1 METPPELPPTSR
13 PLLGKK
19 FCFTLLGPVV
29 GMAIAAAIST
39 AGKDAE
45 SASFGLSILSILS
58 MLVCSIICAIWVGQ
72 RKGGGLGFLAFL
84 GIQVFY
90 ITVAC
95 AGCAAVVGK
104 MDFR

>member
-1 METPPELPPTSR
+1 METPPDLPSTSP

-19 FCFTLLGPVV
+19 FCFTLLGPVA
-29 GMAIAAAIST
+29 GMALAAAFSMG
-39 AGKDAE
+39 GKDTE
-45 SASFGLSILSILS
+45 GVSFGLSLFSVIA
-58 MLVCSIICAIWVGQ
+58 MLICSIICAIWVGQ

-90 ITVAC
+90 IAVAF

-104 MDFR
+104 MDFK